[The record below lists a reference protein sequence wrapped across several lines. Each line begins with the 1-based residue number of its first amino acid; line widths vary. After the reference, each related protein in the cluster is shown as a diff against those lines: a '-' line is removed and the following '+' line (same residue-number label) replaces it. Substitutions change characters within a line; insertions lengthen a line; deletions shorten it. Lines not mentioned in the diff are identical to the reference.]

1 MAGLFGGSSPDLV
14 KKWNLSSFIS
24 EDSPRIQNTTSN
36 VTSSLPEIRLTDLNK
51 NIKQIN
57 LNMSK
62 LSMEYCQLHLYFL

>member
-36 VTSSLPEIRLTDLNK
+36 GGYKLVLMHGKKTIETSFRINYIPAVIEELFKVTV
-51 NIKQIN
+51 
-57 LNMSK
+57 
-62 LSMEYCQLHLYFL
+62 